1 VIPPHLGYFMDQT
14 RRMHPNVCEPVSRLS
29 YAGLLHAHPNAA
41 GRRVDGVEPGLYVRK
56 VDHTHNLTSSPEEAA
71 AIVDAVRSLVGRK
84 WVDGDSAQ
92 ALSDA
97 DILVVA
103 PYNLQVRIVRRAL
116 DEAGFTETRVG
127 TVDRFQGQE
136 APVVLVTMTSSAAA
150 DLPRGLDFLLSRNRL
165 NVALSRAQALALLV
179 CSPRLVQADIRD
191 VDQMRLVSGMI
202 GLQSGARPWL
212 DDSRADGPRPGPDL
226 STEDHE
232 HHGQ

>member
-1 VIPPHLGYFMDQT
+1 MWT
-14 RRMHPNVCEPVSRLS
+14 
-29 YAGLLHAHPNAA
+29 
-41 GRRVDGVEPGLYVRK
+41 
-56 VDHTHNLTSSPEEAA
+56 
-71 AIVDAVRSLVGRK
+71 
-84 WVDGDSAQ
+84 DGDHAQ
-92 ALSDA
+92 ALSDS

-136 APVVLVTMTSSAAA
+136 APVVLVTMTSSAAV

-165 NVALSRAQALALLV
+165 NVALSRAQALALLI

-202 GLQSGARPWL
+202 GLQAGAQPWPL
-212 DDSRADGPRPGPDL
+212 G
-226 STEDHE
+226 
-232 HHGQ
+232 